1 MDGKLMDYFS
11 ENFISKIIN
20 EIYLIVSRKII
31 KITLLKIEIG
41 QFYLFGEI
49 DIQRIAKW
57 WLKKYYYLFNKDC
70 YYIH

>member
-1 MDGKLMDYFS
+1 MDYFS

-20 EIYLIVSRKII
+20 EIDLIVSRNII

-49 DIQRIAKW
+49 DIQRIAMVMIIFA
-57 WLKKYYYLFNKDC
+57 LKKNYYLFNKHC